1 MKKKKQLAVIKSIEN
16 IRKKNNIFL
25 MEILR
30 IAVTSAP
37 KKSKIVLRKIT
48 ENDKKISSLVAKIY
62 E

>member
-1 MKKKKQLAVIKSIEN
+1 
-16 IRKKNNIFL
+16 

-30 IAVTSAP
+30 IAVTSAQ
-37 KKSKIVLRKIT
+37 KSKIVLRKIT

>member
-1 MKKKKQLAVIKSIEN
+1 
-16 IRKKNNIFL
+16 

-48 ENDKKISSLVAKIY
+48 ENDKKISSLVAKFMNKSFFQKQNYFDNRWNWFFRKKIS
-62 E
+62 